1 MHRVRVSLGAYGDWL
16 KIRDEDEPEAVPA
29 VPVEGFACSRG
40 SRRHTDT
47 AADPAKPESALRRS

>member
-1 MHRVRVSLGAYGDWL
+1 LGAYGDWL

-47 AADPAKPESALRRS
+47 AADPAKPESALRRF